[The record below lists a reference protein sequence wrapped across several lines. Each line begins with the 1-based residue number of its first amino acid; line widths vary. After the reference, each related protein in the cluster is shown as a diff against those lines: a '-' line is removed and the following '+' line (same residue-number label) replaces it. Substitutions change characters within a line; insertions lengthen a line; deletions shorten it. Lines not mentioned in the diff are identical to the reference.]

1 MQAQVVHKHVIVGLG
16 LTGLSCARHLRRRQL
31 PFSAMDT
38 RAKPPGID
46 AFRVEFPE
54 VELTLGGLDAER
66 LAAADVLV
74 LSPGVDPRLPEIR
87 AALAKGVRSTGD
99 IDLFAREIQRPI
111 VAITGSNAKSTV
123 TTLVGE
129 MARAAGIRVEVA
141 GNIGTP
147 VLDLLAMDAAEL
159 YVLELSSFQ
168 LETTTTLGAAVATVL
183 NLSEDHMDRYDSM
196 QDYLAAKQR
205 VFQGCRKAVVNRDDA
220 ASVPPVSMMDG
231 IETFSFGLGSSD
243 ESNAF
248 VVLSHKGRDWLGC
261 GKQPLLAVD
270 ELRIAGQHNVSNAL
284 AALALGHAL
293 GLAWEP
299 MFATLRSFKGLK
311 HRCQWVA
318 NLKQVSW
325 YNDSKGTN
333 VGATV
338 AAIAG
343 LSRQGKVILLAGGV
357 GKGADFSELAP
368 AMAANGRSAILFGQD
383 ADRIAE
389 VLQPVVPVARAR
401 SLQHAVQMAHELAV
415 AGDVV
420 LLSPACA
427 SFDMFRN
434 YEHRG
439 DAFVQAVQELP
450 A

>member
-1 MQAQVVHKHVIVGLG
+1 MQAQVAHKHIIVGLG

-38 RAKPPGID
+38 RAVPPGIE
-46 AFRVEFPE
+46 AFRAEFPD
-54 VELTLGGLDAER
+54 VDLTLGRLDADK
-66 LAAADVLV
+66 LCAADVLV

-87 AALAKGVRSTGD
+87 TALTRGVHSTGD
-99 IDLFAREIQRPI
+99 IDLFAREISRPI

-129 MARAAGIRVEVA
+129 MAKAAGLKAAVA

-147 VLDLLAMDAAEL
+147 VLDLLAQDDAEL

-168 LETTTTLGAAVATVL
+168 LETTTHLGALAATVL

-196 QDYLAAKQR
+196 HDYLVAKQR
-205 VFQGCRKAVVNRDDA
+205 VFRGCRKAVVNRDDP
-220 ASVPPVSMMDG
+220 ASMPPAVAG
-231 IETFSFGLGSSD
+231 IEILSFGLTPCSD
-243 ESNAF
+243 PSAF
-248 VVLSHKGRDWLGC
+248 SVLMHEGAEWLGK
-261 GKQPLLAVD
+261 GTQPLLAVA
-270 ELRIAGQHNVSNAL
+270 ELRIAGQHNVANAL
-284 AALALGHAL
+284 AALALGHAV
-293 GLAWEP
+293 GLALEP
-299 MFATLRSFKGLK
+299 MLATLRSFKGLK

-318 NLKQVSW
+318 DRKHVAW

-338 AAIAG
+338 AAIQG
-343 LSRQGKVILLAGGV
+343 LARKGRVILLAGGV

-368 AMAANGRSAILFGQD
+368 AMAAHGHSAILFGED

-389 VLQPVVPVARAR
+389 VLQAVVPVTRAI
-401 SLQHAVQMAHELAV
+401 SLQQAVQLAHASAA

-439 DAFVQAVQELP
+439 DVFVQAVQELP

>member
-1 MQAQVVHKHVIVGLG
+1 MQAHVVHKHVIVGLG

-38 RAKPPGID
+38 RDVPPGID
-46 AFRVEFPE
+46 AFRSEFPD
-54 VELTLGGLDAER
+54 VDVTLGRLDGAK

-87 AALAKGVRSTGD
+87 AALGKGVRSTGD

-129 MARAAGIRVEVA
+129 MAQAAGLKVAVA

-147 VLDLLAMDAAEL
+147 VLDLLAQDAAEL

-168 LETTTTLGAAVATVL
+168 LETTTDLGAAVATVL

-205 VFQGCRKAVVNRDDA
+205 IFQGCRKAVVNCDDP
-220 ASVPPVSMMDG
+220 ASVPTAALGV
-231 IETFSFGLGSSD
+231 ETYSFGLGPCAD
-243 ESNAF
+243 TNAF
-248 VVLSHKGRDWLGC
+248 VVLNHEGREWLAFGQ
-261 GKQPLLAVD
+261 QPLLAVD
-270 ELRIAGQHNVSNAL
+270 HLRIAGRHNVANAL

-299 MFATLRSFKGLK
+299 MLDTLRHFKGLK

-318 NLKQVSW
+318 NLNQVPW

-338 AAIAG
+338 AAIEG
-343 LSRQGKVILLAGGV
+343 LARQGKVILLAGGV

-368 AMAANGRSAILFGQD
+368 AMAAHGRSAILFGAD
-383 ADRIAE
+383 AERIAQ
-389 VLQPVVPVARAR
+389 VLQPVVPVVRAA
-401 SLQHAVQMAHELAV
+401 SLQHAVQLAHAEAV

-439 DAFVQAVQELP
+439 DVFVQAVQELP
-450 A
+450 T

>member
-1 MQAQVVHKHVIVGLG
+1 MQAQVVDKHVIVGLG
-16 LTGLSCARHLRRRQL
+16 MTGLSCARHLRRRQL
-31 PFSAMDT
+31 PFAVMDT
-38 RAKPPGID
+38 RATPPGIE
-46 AFRVEFPE
+46 AFRSEFPDVE
-54 VELTLGGLDAER
+54 VTLGRLDADAI
-66 LAAADVLV
+66 AAADVLV

-87 AALAKGVRSTGD
+87 AALGMGVRSTGD
-99 IDLFAREIQRPI
+99 IDMFARANRQPI

-123 TTLVGE
+123 TTLLGE
-129 MARAAGIRVEVA
+129 MARAAGRAVAVA

-147 VLDLLAMDAAEL
+147 VLDLLVQDAAEL

-168 LETTTTLGAAVATVL
+168 LETTSNLGATVATVL

-205 VFQGCRKAVVNRDDA
+205 IFQGCRKAVVNRDDP
-220 ASVPPVSMMDG
+220 ASAPTPESA
-231 IETFSFGLGSSD
+231 IEIFSFGLAPCD
-243 ESNAF
+243 DANAF
-248 VVLSHKGRDWLGC
+248 VLLSHAGEEWLGF
-261 GKQPLLAVD
+261 GKQPLLPVS
-270 ELRIAGQHNVSNAL
+270 ELRIAGQHNVANAL

-299 MFATLRSFKGLK
+299 MLATLRSFKGLK

-318 NLKQVSW
+318 NLSNVPW

-338 AAIAG
+338 AAIQG
-343 LSRQGKVILLAGGV
+343 LARQGRVILLAGGV

-368 AMAANGRSAILFGQD
+368 VMAAHGHSAILFGED
-383 ADRIAE
+383 ADRIAQ
-389 VLQPVVPVARAR
+389 VLQPVVPVLHAR
-401 SLQHAVQMAHELAV
+401 SLQHAVELAHGSAV

-439 DAFVQAVQELP
+439 DIFVQAVQELP